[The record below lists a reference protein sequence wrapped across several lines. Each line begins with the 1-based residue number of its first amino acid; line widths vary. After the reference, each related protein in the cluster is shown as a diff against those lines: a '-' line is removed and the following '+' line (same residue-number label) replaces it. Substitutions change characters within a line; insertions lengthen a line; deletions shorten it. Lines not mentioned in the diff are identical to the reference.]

1 MKQVESQGKVSHKKE
16 DFGGLK
22 IKNTLKISENKTNM
36 SSKRWMAVP
45 CE

>member
-1 MKQVESQGKVSHKKE
+1 MKLVESQGKVSHKKD

-22 IKNTLKISENKTNM
+22 IKNTLKISENKTSM
-36 SSKRWMAVP
+36 SSKRWMTVP